1 MTVLVTGGAGYIGAH
16 VARLLQ
22 ERGRDVIVVD
32 NLSTGVRARLGN
44 TTLVELDL
52 LGSDAASH
60 LADVLRGHSVTSV
73 IHFAALKAAGESV
86 QQPVQYYRHN
96 VGALVTVLEAMHM
109 SGVTALIFSSSAA
122 VYGHAALPLTEM
134 SAAHPINPYGETK
147 LLGEWLVRATAHA
160 HGLSAT
166 SLRYFNVAGAGSPEL
181 GDTSAN
187 NLIPMAFESID
198 AGQPPLIFGDD
209 YDTPDGT
216 CIRDYIHVVDL
227 AEAHLAALDGLMV
240 GHRIYNV
247 GTGIGSSVREI
258 LNLVLEVSGAGIE
271 PEVAP
276 RRPGDPAVTVATVD
290 RIRDDLGWKARLTT
304 RDAVESAWAAHR
316 HLLHRKV

>member
-16 VARLLQ
+16 VVRLLQ
-22 ERGRDVIVVD
+22 ERGQTVVVVD
-32 NLSTGVRARLGN
+32 DFSTGVRARLGD
-44 TTLVELDL
+44 TTLIELDL
-52 LGSDAASH
+52 LGSEATTH
-60 LADVLRGHSVTSV
+60 LADVLRGQSVTSV

-86 QQPVQYYRHN
+86 KQPIRYYQHN
-96 VGALVTVLEAMHM
+96 VGALVTVLEAMRM
-109 SGVTALIFSSSAA
+109 SGVTSLIFSSSAA
-122 VYGHAALPLTEM
+122 VYGHTALPLTEE
-134 SAAHPINPYGETK
+134 AAAQPINPYGETK
-147 LLGEWLVRATAHA
+147 LVGEWLVHATAHA

-181 GDTSAN
+181 GDTSAS

-198 AGQPPLIFGDD
+198 AGQAPQIFGDD
-209 YDTPDGT
+209 YGTPDGT

-227 AEAHLAALDGLMV
+227 AKAHLAALDGLTP

-247 GTGIGSSVREI
+247 GTGLGSSVREI
-258 LNLVLEVSGAGIE
+258 LSLVLEVSGTEIE

-276 RRPGDPAVTVATVD
+276 RRTGDPEVTVATVD
-290 RIRDDLGWKARLTT
+290 RIRKDLGWNAQLTT

-316 HLLHRKV
+316 HLLHG